1 MSAHRR
7 RLPVVLASAATA
19 IGVTAGVTAAIT
31 LTTPPASAEVGA
43 ADVRVTANTFIGAA
57 PYEYFGWGNPQDPAE
72 VMARTGIR
80 WFTVAFI
87 LSDGGCNPKW
97 DGQRSLT
104 SGVDATAIA
113 KIRAGGGDIVV
124 SFGGWA
130 GKKLGEKCTSA
141 AALAGAYQ
149 KVIDA
154 HRLKA
159 IDIDIE
165 DTEFHSEAAQQRV
178 IDALKIVKSS
188 NPGIKT
194 YVTIGT
200 EQSGP
205 DSWGVKL
212 IKRGAAAKLDN
223 DGWVIMPFEFGG
235 GNKMA
240 AATKKAAEG
249 LKTQV
254 KSAYGYTDDQA
265 YRHIGISSMNGKAGA
280 GEKVTLADFQ
290 TMLAYAQE
298 HHLARF
304 TYWAV
309 NRDRPC
315 GGANNGGDSCAN
327 MPQQPYDYTKV
338 IAAYTG

>member
-1 MSAHRR
+1 MSVRSRRPAVTLVSTVTAVVAAGAVAIPAAHAQ
-7 RLPVVLASAATA
+7 ASAA
-19 IGVTAGVTAAIT
+19 
-31 LTTPPASAEVGA
+31 P
-43 ADVRVTANTFIGAA
+43 NTFIGAA
-57 PYEYFGWGNPQDPAE
+57 PYEYFGWGNPQDPAQ
-72 VMARTGIR
+72 VMAQTGIR

-97 DGQRSLT
+97 DGERSLT
-104 SGVDATAIA
+104 SGVDATNIGR
-113 KIRAGGGDIVV
+113 IRAGGGDVVV

-141 AALAGAYQ
+141 AALADAYQ

-178 IDALKIVKSS
+178 VDALKLVKSR
-188 NPGIKT
+188 NAGIKT
-194 YVTIGT
+194 YLTIGT

-212 IKRGAAAKLDN
+212 IKRGAAAGLDN

-235 GNKMA
+235 GTRMA
-240 AATKKAAEG
+240 AATRKAAEG
-249 LKTQV
+249 LKNQV
-254 KSAYGYTDDQA
+254 KTAYGYTDDQT

-280 GEKVTLADFQ
+280 GEKATLADFRD
-290 TMLAYAQE
+290 MLAYAQQ

-315 GGANNGGDSCAN
+315 GGANNDGDSCAS

-338 IAAYTG
+338 IAEYTG